1 MKKVMAFLRSMR
13 FGMLLLVL
21 VMICSLVGSLIPQG
35 EEAMTYVRA
44 YGADPARW
52 IMALGLEDIFHT
64 WYFYLLELLLCGN
77 LILCSIVRFPAA
89 RRMFDRLKKQA
100 AEQKP
105 DLPLTGDQAETV
117 RDMLRHD
124 RFRQEGEVFFKNGM
138 GAWGSFGVH
147 LSILLV
153 LLFGFLVLMTPSVED
168 RTVMPGESLTLEDG
182 TVLTCLSF
190 HIEDE
195 TGKLDYASR
204 LRAVSA
210 DGNTV
215 KEQEIR
221 VNEPLR
227 FGGYKIY
234 QQTYGTAGRV
244 LVRNAGNDTEEQF
257 YLTDPCFLSID
268 GKNGVYFEALYPA
281 FVQGEDGSYTLITS
295 TSMGYSDPVYG
306 VRSVVDGSAASVLV
320 FPGETLTMG
329 EISFAFLD
337 PVEYPG
343 LRIKHVSPVLYG
355 GLYFGFG
362 LMVIALYICFFL
374 TPVCVRVTEEGCVI
388 CSPKAQEGLK
398 LRIQML
404 TGGDGAPV
412 KF

>member
-21 VMICSLVGSLIPQG
+21 VMICSLAGSLIPQG

-105 DLPLTGDQAETV
+105 DLPLTGDQAEAV

-337 PVEYPG
+337 PAEYPG
-343 LRIKHVSPVLYG
+343 LRIKHVSPALYG

>member
-1 MKKVMAFLRSMR
+1 MKKIMAFLRSMR

-234 QQTYGTAGRV
+234 QQTHGTAGRV

-337 PVEYPG
+337 PAEYPG
-343 LRIKHVSPVLYG
+343 LRIKHVSPALYG